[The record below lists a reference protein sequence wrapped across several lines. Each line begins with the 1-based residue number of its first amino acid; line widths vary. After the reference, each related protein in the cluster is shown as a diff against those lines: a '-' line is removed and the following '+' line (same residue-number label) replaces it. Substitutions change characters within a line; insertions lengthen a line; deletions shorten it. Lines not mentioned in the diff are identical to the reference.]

1 MGILHTHFILPLTEP
16 ERHAGLPGRLRQ
28 IKKFERMS
36 ERQQRKV
43 QQDRLRKLLE
53 HAYTTVPF
61 YRRQFDSAGFHPRE
75 ARVDHPLPL
84 PVLTR
89 EDLRTACHLAGLFG
103 LSC

>member
-43 QQDRLRKLLE
+43 QQDRLRRLLE
-53 HAYTTVPF
+53 HAYTTVPY

-75 ARVDHPLPL
+75 ARVEHPLSL
-84 PVLTR
+84 I
-89 EDLRTACHLAGLFG
+89 HI
-103 LSC
+103 